1 MDICSRK
8 RAPASGRKGEV
19 VVHARWSDASPQD
32 ASHARQS
39 TRHAPSH
46 TLHYTC
52 YDAAT
57 ATLRPTLCHVARA
70 PCSRD
75 RWFETTGCFLTY
87 YKSKRMTRL
96 LAALNLPQVGKI
108 ALVKKEEA
116 EADDVADVGCLFSIT
131 LGDRDY
137 LLKATDPE
145 SAQKWVDTLSQ
156 LKEGANSAATPEA
169 TNPVGPTPDPEPA
182 AASGAWEKKGRRGA
196 LFGCC

>member
-1 MDICSRK
+1 ME
-8 RAPASGRKGEV
+8 ASQSGYES
-19 VVHARWSDASPQD
+19 SDGIGPPMTPD
-32 ASHARQS
+32 LVYINGYLFKK
-39 TRHAPSH
+39 TR
-46 TLHYTC
+46 TGKWQK
-52 YDAAT
+52 
-57 ATLRPTLCHVARA
+57 
-70 PCSRD
+70 

-182 AASGAWEKKGRRGA
+182 TASGAWEKKGRRGA